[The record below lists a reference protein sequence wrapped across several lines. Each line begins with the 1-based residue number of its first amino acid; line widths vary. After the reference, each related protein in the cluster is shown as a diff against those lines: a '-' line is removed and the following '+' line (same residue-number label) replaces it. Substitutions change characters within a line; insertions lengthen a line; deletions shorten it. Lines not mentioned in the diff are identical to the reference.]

1 VRRDKIFNRFK
12 KVRPAMKRF
21 VSVHKGEATAGRGEV
36 VLKSDIQDRSCFVI
50 VARDSAHKIGCLAH
64 AMFLKGGI
72 GGKKDEV
79 LAKDAREAIDKMVS
93 NMTLLGAAVEN
104 IEVSMVAGE
113 NVEHQNNDIEY
124 DREVNRIH
132 EILKEHHIRW
142 RENDVCDCGK
152 RHVLLDVETGSIDYE

>member
-1 VRRDKIFNRFK
+1 
-12 KVRPAMKRF
+12 MKRF